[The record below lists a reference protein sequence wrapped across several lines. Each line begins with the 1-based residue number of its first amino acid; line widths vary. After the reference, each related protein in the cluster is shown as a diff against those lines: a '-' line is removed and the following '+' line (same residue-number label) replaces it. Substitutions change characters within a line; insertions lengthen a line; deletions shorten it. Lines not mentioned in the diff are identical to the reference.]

1 MLKKFKEQLE
11 GKFPELL
18 KKPFLLACSGGADSV
33 VLAHLCKQIGLE
45 FAIAHAHFGLRGEES
60 DQDEV
65 FVNNLSKKYNLK
77 YFVKHFKTEEYA
89 TESKVSIQV
98 AARELRYAWF
108 EEIRQAENLSYCVTA
123 HHADDNLETFL
134 INLSRGTGIR
144 GLIGIPEK
152 TAVLIRP
159 MLNFTRKEILEY
171 AGEYQLIWRE
181 DSSNLEKKYLRN
193 KIRHDV
199 IPDLKS
205 LHPGFMDNFKQTQG
219 FLRESNKILHNHL
232 HAVKETCFRKEEGW
246 VKIELEPLRKLSP
259 IRAYLH
265 GLLGSYGFKEWA
277 DVESLLT
284 AIPGKQVLSDT
295 HRLVKARNYLILQ
308 EIPEEKNE
316 VYSFQLTTGS
326 IREPLRLLVEEV
338 DAMGTQSEKVL
349 YADKETL
356 KDGITIRK
364 WKKGDY
370 FYPFGMRGQRK
381 LLSKYFKDE
390 KLDLNAKENQWLLC
404 SNQDVVWVI
413 GRRSDERF
421 KVTQKT
427 KKIIKISLL
436 T

>member
-33 VLAHLCKQIGLE
+33 VLAHLCMQIGLE
-45 FAIAHAHFGLRGEES
+45 FIIAHAHFGLRGEES
-60 DQDEV
+60 EQDEI
-65 FVNNLSKKYNLK
+65 FVKKLSKKYNKK

-89 TESKVSIQV
+89 SNNKVSIQV

-108 EEIRQAENLSYCVTA
+108 EEIRQAEYLCYSVTA

-152 TAVLIRP
+152 TTVLARP
-159 MLNFTRKEILEY
+159 MLNFTREEILEY
-171 AGEYQLIWRE
+171 AGENQLIWRE

-193 KIRHDV
+193 QIRHDLV
-199 IPDLKS
+199 PVLKS
-205 LHPGFMDNFKQTQG
+205 LHPRFMQNFKQSQG
-219 FLRESNKILHNHL
+219 FLRESNAILESHFNTL
-232 HAVKETCFRKEEGW
+232 KEECFQEEEGW
-246 VKIELEPLRKLSP
+246 VKIRLGPLTKLSP
-259 IRAYLH
+259 VRTYLH
-265 GLLGSYGFKEWA
+265 GLLGPYGFKEWA

-308 EIPEEKNE
+308 EIPGEKNE
-316 VYSFQLTTGS
+316 VYTFELSAGS
-326 IREPLRLLVEEV
+326 VSEPVSLLVEEV
-338 DAMGTQSEKVL
+338 SAMGAQSEKVL

-356 KDGITIRK
+356 KDRLTIRK

-390 KLDLNAKENQWLLC
+390 KLDLIAKENQWLLC
-404 SNQDVVWVI
+404 SNQEVVWVI
-413 GRRSDERF
+413 GRRSDDRF
-421 KVTQKT
+421 KVTGKT
-427 KKIIKISLL
+427 KRIIKISLL

>member
-18 KKPFLLACSGGADSV
+18 IKPFLLACSGGADSV
-33 VLAHLCKQIGLE
+33 VLVHLCKQIGLE

-65 FVNNLSKKYNLK
+65 FVKNLSKNYNSK

-89 TESKVSIQV
+89 TNNKVSIQV
-98 AARELRYAWF
+98 AARELRYVWF
-108 EEIRQAENLSYCVTA
+108 EEIRRAENLSYCVTA

-152 TAVLIRP
+152 SEVLIRP

-199 IPDLKS
+199 IPALKS
-205 LHPGFMDNFKQTQG
+205 LHPGFMDNFKQSQG
-219 FLRESNKILHNHL
+219 FLRDSNTILDNHL
-232 HAVKETCFRKEEGW
+232 HAVKESCFQEEEGW
-246 VKIELEPLRKLSP
+246 IKIKLGPLTKLSP
-259 IRAYLH
+259 KRAYLH

-277 DVESLLT
+277 DVEGLLT

-295 HRLVKARNYLILQ
+295 HRLVKARKYLILQ

-316 VYSFQLTTGS
+316 QYSFQLTTGS

-338 DAMGTQSEKVL
+338 EAMGAQSEKVL

-421 KVTQKT
+421 KVTGKT
-427 KKIIKISLL
+427 KKIIKITLS